1 MPDFPYINARVR
13 AMRSRLLSP
22 GRLEELLGTPTF
34 DAFLQALAATPYG
47 DDLQEALVRTQGVRA
62 VDEALARNLQRTTRA
77 ILSFADGGAR
87 VLLETLLLRW
97 DLHNLRVI
105 VRGKHAGRPAD
116 EIVAA
121 LMPAGNLSETLLKEL
136 AGHPDMAALAGTLEA
151 VNHPLAGPLAAGV
164 AAYAQTQDLLALELG
179 LERAY
184 AVWGLARASGRG
196 HDAEVLRE
204 VFRTEIDAANV
215 KTALKLA
222 LAGPVPE
229 ARRVQFYIPGGAIVT
244 DKLFLGLSDSQTQA
258 AAWERLRVHGFP
270 VKDLPGDLVAFER
283 ALDYHVVRTLVRY
296 YLGDPLGIDIVVGF
310 LAMKTAEVANL
321 RLIARGKVYGLPREQ
336 VRREMLL
343 V

>member
-1 MPDFPYINARVR
+1 MPDFPYVNARVR

-22 GRLEELLGTPTF
+22 GRLEELLGAPTF
-34 DAFLQALAATPYG
+34 EAFLQALAATPYG
-47 DDLQEALVRTQGVRA
+47 DDLQEALVRAQGVRA

-77 ILSFADGGAR
+77 ILSFADGQAR
-87 VLLETLLLRW
+87 ALLETLLLRW

-121 LMPAGNLSETLLKEL
+121 LVPAGNLSETLLKEL
-136 AGHPDMAALAGTLEA
+136 AGYPDMAALAGTLEA
-151 VNHPLAGPLAAGV
+151 VNHPLAGPLAEGV
-164 AAYAQTQDLLALELG
+164 AAYARTQDLLALELG

-184 AVWGLARASGRG
+184 AGWGLARASGRG
-196 HDAEVLRE
+196 HDAAVLRE
-204 VFRTEIDAANV
+204 VFRTEIDVANV

-222 LAGPVPE
+222 LAGTLPE
-229 ARRVQFYIPGGAIVT
+229 ARRLQFYIPGGAIVT
-244 DKLFLGLSDSQTQA
+244 DKLFLGLSDAQAQA

-270 VKDLPGDLVAFER
+270 VKELPGDLVAFER
-283 ALDYHVVRTLVRY
+283 ELDYHVVRTLVRY